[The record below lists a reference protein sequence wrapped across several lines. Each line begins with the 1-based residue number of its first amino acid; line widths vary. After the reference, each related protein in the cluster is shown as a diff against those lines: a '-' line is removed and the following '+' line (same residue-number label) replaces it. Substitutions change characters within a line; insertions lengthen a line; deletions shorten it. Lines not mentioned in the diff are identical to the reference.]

1 MKLAEALV
9 IRADTQKRLEQV
21 KARLLRNAKV
31 QEGEAPAED
40 PQALLAEA
48 DAMAAEWA
56 RLVRQINLT
65 NAQAT
70 VAGRTMTQAL
80 ADRDVLKWRH
90 QVHRELAA
98 AATVTQAVA
107 TRSEIR
113 FRSAISVGAVQA
125 AADAIAKELR
135 ELDARIQE
143 ANWTIEL
150 RE

>member
-9 IRADTQKRLEQV
+9 IRADTQKRLEQ
-21 KARLLRNAKV
+21 
-31 QEGEAPAED
+31 PD
-40 PQALLAEA
+40 H
-48 DAMAAEWA
+48 
-56 RLVRQINLT
+56 
-65 NAQAT
+65 AQAM

-80 ADRDVLKWRH
+80 AERDVLKWRH
-90 QVHRELAA
+90 QAHRELAD
-98 AATVTQAVA
+98 AATVTQSVA

-113 FRSAISVGAVQA
+113 FRSAIPVKAVQA

>member
-1 MKLAEALV
+1 
-9 IRADTQKRLEQV
+9 
-21 KARLLRNAKV
+21 
-31 QEGEAPAED
+31 
-40 PQALLAEA
+40 
-48 DAMAAEWA
+48 MAAEWA

-80 ADRDVLKWRH
+80 AERDVLKWRH

-98 AATVTQAVA
+98 AATVTQSVA

-113 FRSAISVGAVQA
+113 FRSAIPVAGVQA